1 MDTTDLYLDF
11 LWLLLKFTLF
21 YFINHDFL
29 WFEWIL
35 PEKNINKTDKNS
47 RIRSE
52 KWYYLVIR
60 RIDLCC
66 ICIHSDY

>member
-1 MDTTDLYLDF
+1 MHTTDLYLDF

-21 YFINHDFL
+21 YFINLDFL

-35 PEKNINKTDKNS
+35 PEKNKNKTDKNS

-52 KWYYLVIR
+52 KWYYLVIQ
-60 RIDLCC
+60 RIDLCF